1 MLILALINLVCIL
14 IILLVAKAMD
24 SKSEKHHK
32 EAPHKEAMHEEKETL
47 FQPHHHEP
55 IIKKSSKKGGA
66 RKWFLGIILG
76 LISYIL
82 LMGSGFGYRL
92 IGASIIALILL
103 FFICLFTKS
112 LRRYLSLTGTK
123 LLFFFLAL
131 GIIIFGYQYSFL
143 TVNVSLKE
151 YVMQNITAS
160 SLFFDPITDSANT
173 YILSGEGNVIDSW
186 QTSTDIVD
194 LFSGVQGNSD
204 VTTTTTTDTTTTP
217 PAPVGTALHMGDML
231 KALITKYNVP
241 LMTSKDVKFSYV
253 SYSNE
258 LYPYFRTAY
267 ASALIGSSTSPTKLA
282 LCSTMIVMKGILE
295 KWPVTY
301 TKATVMQKYRD
312 YAVANNKLN
321 GCTQGGI
328 VKDTNL

>member
-1 MLILALINLVCIL
+1 ML

-24 SKSEKHHK
+24 TKSEHHHK
-32 EAPHKEAMHEEKETL
+32 EAPHKEAIHEEKETL

-55 IIKKSSKKGGA
+55 IIKKSHKKGGA

-76 LISYIL
+76 IISYIL

-92 IGASIIALILL
+92 IGASVIALVLL

-112 LRRYLSLTGTK
+112 LRRYLSLAGTK

-143 TVNVSLKE
+143 TVDVPLKD
-151 YVMQNITAS
+151 YIIQNITAS
-160 SLFFDPITDSANT
+160 SLFFSPAKDTINT
-173 YILSGEGNVIDSW
+173 YILSGQGSVIDSGE
-186 QTSTDIVD
+186 TSTDIAN
-194 LFSGVQGNSD
+194 LFSGTQGNSD
-204 VTTTTTTDTTTTP
+204 VTTTDTWTTTTTDTTTTP
-217 PAPVGTALHMGDML
+217 PAPVWTALHMGEMI
-231 KALITKYNVP
+231 KALITKYNIP
-241 LMTSKDVKFSYV
+241 LITKLDVKFAYI

-301 TKATVMQKYRD
+301 TSATVMQKYRD
-312 YAVANNKLN
+312 YAVANDKLN
-321 GCTQGGI
+321 GCTQSGI